1 MITYRPASVS
11 RLPCPSEVYW
21 QAPARNQAT
30 GVDMETID
38 LRSKIEDYAAF
49 QREVGP
55 KLCARVN
62 TYISVRDGMYPE
74 DARYYLRCGSDALR
88 LVKDSLRVA
97 GVNVGSIRSFLD
109 YACGY
114 GRVMRWLVAGF
125 PRAEALGVDADQ
137 TAIGFC
143 AENLGI
149 QVQGAD
155 TTLTDRLERNF
166 DLIWV
171 GSLFT
176 HVGEEYALRLL
187 SYLKEHLTPIG
198 VLVFTTHGPY
208 VANRIHSGE
217 KSYGLEA
224 RERQKLLREFD
235 EGGYGFGA
243 YPGRVDYGVS
253 VCSAER
259 IYGLM
264 ARANVTPIFYESR
277 GWVRHQ
283 DGVAGMVCA
292 WPR

>member
-1 MITYRPASVS
+1 
-11 RLPCPSEVYW
+11 
-21 QAPARNQAT
+21 
-30 GVDMETID
+30 METID
-38 LRSKIEDYAAF
+38 LRSKVEDYSAF

-62 TYISVRDGMYPE
+62 TYISPRDSMYPE
-74 DARYYLRCGSDALR
+74 DALYYLRCGSNALR

-97 GVNVGSIRSFLD
+97 GVNAGSIGSFLD

-137 TAIGFC
+137 AAIGFC
-143 AENLGI
+143 AENLGV
-149 QVQGAD
+149 QVQRAD
-155 TTLTDRLERNF
+155 ISLRNRLEQKF

-176 HVGEEYALRLL
+176 HVTEEYALHLL
-187 SYLKEHLTPIG
+187 AYLSDHLTPIG

-208 VANRIHSGE
+208 VTNRVRTGE
-217 KSYGLEA
+217 KAYGLEA
-224 RERQKLLREFD
+224 RERRNLLQEFD
-235 EGGYGFGA
+235 ESGYGFGA

-253 VCSAER
+253 VCSAEK
-259 IYGLM
+259 ILGLM
-264 ARANVTPIFYESR
+264 ARTNLTPIFYESR

-283 DGVAGMVCA
+283 DCVAGTV
-292 WPR
+292 RG